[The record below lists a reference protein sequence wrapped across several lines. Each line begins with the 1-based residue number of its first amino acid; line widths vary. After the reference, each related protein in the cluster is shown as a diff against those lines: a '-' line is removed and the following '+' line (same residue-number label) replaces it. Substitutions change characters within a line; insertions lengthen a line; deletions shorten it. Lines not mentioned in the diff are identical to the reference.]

1 MDLRIEKTEK
11 AIKNAFIELR
21 SQKPLEKVTVTEL
34 CRLACINKSTFYA
47 HYEDVYDLSD
57 ALEEEMVQAILGSLS
72 WEETEGK
79 EDLGR
84 FIRELCMSFLSH
96 IYLMKILFSGKEQ
109 SRLGIRIERNMKELL
124 YQKYPGCRQDVK
136 KSILFSYLIQGAY
149 HAYLNHQEADVQT
162 LISVLTEVAE
172 AIKPLYD

>member
-21 SQKPLEKVTVTEL
+21 AKKPLEKVTVTEL

-57 ALEEEMVQAILGSLS
+57 ALEEEMVQAILGGLS
-72 WEETEGK
+72 WEQEEQ
-79 EDLGR
+79 DLEV

-96 IYLMKILFSGKEQ
+96 ISLMKILFSGKEQ
-109 SRLGIRIERNMKELL
+109 SRLGIRIEKDMKELL
-124 YQKYPGCRQDVK
+124 YQKYPGYRQDVK

-149 HAYLNHQEADVQT
+149 HAYLNNQEADVQT
-162 LISVLTEVAE
+162 LVAVLAEVAG
-172 AIKPLYD
+172 AIKPLYG

>member
-21 SQKPLEKVTVTEL
+21 AKKPLEKVTVTEL

-57 ALEEEMVQAILGSLS
+57 ALEEEMVQAILGGLS
-72 WEETEGK
+72 WEQEEQ
-79 EDLGR
+79 DLEV

-96 IYLMKILFSGKEQ
+96 ISLMKILFSGKEQ
-109 SRLGIRIERNMKELL
+109 SRLGIRIEKDMKELL
-124 YQKYPGCRQDVK
+124 YQKYPGYRQDVK

-149 HAYLNHQEADVQT
+149 HAYLNNQEADVQT
-162 LISVLTEVAE
+162 LIAVLAEVAG
-172 AIKPLYD
+172 AIKPLYG